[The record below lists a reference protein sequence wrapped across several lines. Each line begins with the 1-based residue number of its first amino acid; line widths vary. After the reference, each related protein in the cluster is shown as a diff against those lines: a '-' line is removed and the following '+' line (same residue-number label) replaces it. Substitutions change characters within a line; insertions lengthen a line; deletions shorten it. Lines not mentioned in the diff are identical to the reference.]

1 MVRESKC
8 AKSARQQTTY
18 VGKFWIVFPE
28 STGGGT
34 LPTCSE
40 VLLHAAHAEASA
52 KPFCGVHGH
61 EIISFVEGDGI
72 VTGAGAA
79 KVILIG
85 RFGLGAVET
94 LQVIDDRTAVIAKD
108 DTVHL
113 IARTPTILH
122 TEISG
127 HN

>member
-1 MVRESKC
+1 MPGWREK
-8 AKSARQQTTY
+8 AKSVRQQTTY
-18 VGKFWIVFPE
+18 VGKSRKVFPD
-28 STGGGT
+28 STGCGT

-79 KVILIG
+79 KVILVA
-85 RFGLGAVET
+85 RFGMRAAET
-94 LQVIDDRTAVIAKD
+94 IQVIDDRTSVIAKD
-108 DTVHL
+108 DTVRP
-113 IARTPTILH
+113 IDRTRTILR

-127 HN
+127 RN